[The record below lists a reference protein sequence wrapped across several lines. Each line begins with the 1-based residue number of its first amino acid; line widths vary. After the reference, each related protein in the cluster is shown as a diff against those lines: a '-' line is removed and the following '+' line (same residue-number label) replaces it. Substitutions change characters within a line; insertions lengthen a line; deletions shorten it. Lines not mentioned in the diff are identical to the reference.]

1 MIRSQEEANECLGP
15 FSDRLHGCV
24 TRATAAYQAAETA
37 ALRAQM
43 SKRSDASIINDL
55 IWSQLRTE
63 FEGELVFSD
72 RRNRR
77 LMHVGGDFNVRV
89 KKLDGAMRPRNI
101 FTQLV
106 LDYLEQHPQMHLP
119 GMGSPT
125 NVDLCYTR
133 AGAAEVGV
141 HVYLR
146 CPRDRSNCFWLWELD
161 EPAAGLA
168 GAEPAAEPLVPSEP
182 PRRVRPRREETALE
196 EPADGASAV

>member
-1 MIRSQEEANECLGP
+1 MIRSQEEAQDCLGP
-15 FSDRLHGCV
+15 FSDRLQACV
-24 TRATAAYQAAETA
+24 TRAVAEYQTIETA

-55 IWSQLRTE
+55 IWSQLRSE
-63 FEGELVFSD
+63 FEGDFVFSD

-77 LMHVGGDFNVRV
+77 LMHVGGDFNLRV
-89 KKLDGAMRPRNI
+89 KKLDGGMRPRNI

-133 AGAAEVGV
+133 AGAAEVAV
-141 HVYLR
+141 QVYLR
-146 CPRDRSNCFWLWELD
+146 CPRDRNDFFWLWEFD
-161 EPAAGLA
+161 EPAAGV
-168 GAEPAAEPLVPSEP
+168 EPAAQPLAPPEP
-182 PRRVRPRREETALE
+182 PRRVRPRSEETALE
-196 EPADGASAV
+196 EPADESSAG